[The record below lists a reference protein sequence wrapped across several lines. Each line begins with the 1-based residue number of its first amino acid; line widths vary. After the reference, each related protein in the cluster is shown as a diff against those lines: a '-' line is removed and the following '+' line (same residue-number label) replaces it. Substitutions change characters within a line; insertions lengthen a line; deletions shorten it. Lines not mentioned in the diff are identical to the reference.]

1 MKIGLISDLH
11 LDTHKNYK
19 KILEEIARV
28 YKEVD
33 ILILA
38 GDIAEGRSE
47 EWKECYEYFCGEKG
61 ITVVA
66 VEGNHTHYSTTREYL
81 TNASND
87 LVNRFPNLH
96 ILNNE
101 LRTVKG
107 VRFFGGTM
115 WFREVKNDYW
125 LKRGMN
131 DFRQIPNFEK
141 WVYEENADFTKK
153 LQQLQPGEVD
163 VVVTHHV
170 PSSSCIAL
178 KYLNSPLNRFFICD
192 QVDEIERLQPKVF
205 TSGHVHNKVDF
216 NIGKTRMLIN
226 PYGYP
231 HERPRVIQC
240 IFEVENGH

>member
-19 KILEEIARV
+19 KILEEIARA
-28 YKEVD
+28 YKEVG

-38 GDIAEGRSE
+38 GDVAEVSSK
-47 EWKECYEYFCGEKG
+47 EWKECFEYLCEEKG
-61 ITVVA
+61 ITVILVL
-66 VEGNHTHYSTTREYL
+66 GNHSHYSTTREYIDEVSQDL
-81 TNASND
+81 TTR
-87 LVNRFPNLH
+87 LPNLH

-115 WFREVKNDYW
+115 WFREVRNDMW

-131 DFRQIPNFEK
+131 DFRCIPEFEK
-141 WVYEENADFTKK
+141 WVYQENADFTEK
-153 LQQLQPGEVD
+153 LQQLQSGEVD

-170 PSSSCIAL
+170 PSSSCIGL
-178 KYLNSPLNRFFICD
+178 KYLNSPMNRFFICD
-192 QVDEIERLQPKVF
+192 QVDEIERIQPAYWVC
-205 TSGHVHNKVDF
+205 GHVHNKVDF
-216 NIGKTRMLIN
+216 SIGKTRMLIN